1 MNLKGISANLFGDTY
16 VTCKNRMEVRLNKI
30 VLMLIIT
37 IIPLFGYSQ
46 ECDCYDNYLWLK
58 KTIEEN
64 DAGFEYAIQQKG
76 IDAYKNHNEKISK
89 QIKLIKQKS
98 ECEKLLNEWLHFFR
112 SGHIGIYQI
121 NNNNLESKN
130 KGLKKT
136 NQFANWE
143 KIEFNLSE
151 FRDYLDENTKDNVEG
166 IWVSETYKIGIMKQE
181 NEYIGFIIEAD
192 SVYWEKGQIKLR
204 IPLTKDKMVYY
215 MQDHSEQKF
224 NEFEII
230 ENAFIQSDFVTFRKY
245 YPKVEIEQTLDYYFN
260 ALSSDKP
267 FVRKLNESTVILRI
281 PSFSYS
287 EKTIIDSVIES
298 NKDLFTQ
305 TENLIIDLRNNAG
318 GSDVSYQKLIPLI
331 YTNPIRVIG
340 LEFLSTPIN
349 NKRMEDLITNS
360 DFPKETREWAKSAL
374 DKLNNNI
381 GEFVNLNES
390 SVSVTELDSIYNFP
404 KNVGILINKHNGSTT
419 EQFLLAAK
427 QSKKVKLFGVT
438 TAGVLDISNMY
449 FVNSP
454 DNQFKLGYSLS
465 KSMRIP
471 DLIIDNK
478 GIQPDYYVDK
488 SIPKYKWIEFVSKVL
503 NE

>member
-1 MNLKGISANLFGDTY
+1 MREKHEERGVLQTLPA
-16 VTCKNRMEVRLNKI
+16 KNRMEIKLNKI
-30 VLMLIIT
+30 ILILIIT

-46 ECDCYDNYLWLK
+46 ECDCYDNYLWIK
-58 KTIEEN
+58 KIIEEN

-98 ECEKLLNEWLHFFR
+98 ECEKLLNEWLHFIR
-112 SGHIGIYQI
+112 SGHIGISQI
-121 NNNNLESKN
+121 NNNNLESEN
-130 KGLKKT
+130 NGLKKT

-143 KIEFNLSE
+143 KIEFNLSD
-151 FRDYLDENTKDNVEG
+151 FRDYLNENIKDNIEG
-166 IWVSETYKIGIMKQE
+166 IWVSGSYKIGIKKQE
-181 NEYIGFIIEAD
+181 NEYVGFIIEAD
-192 SVYWEKGQIKLR
+192 SVYWRKGQIKLR
-204 IPLTKDKMVYY
+204 IPFTKDKMVYY

-224 NEFEII
+224 NDFDMI
-230 ENAFIQSDFVTFRKY
+230 ENAFIQSDFVTFRKD
-245 YPKVEIEQTLDYYFN
+245 YPKVDIEQTLEYYFN

-267 FVRKLNESTVILRI
+267 FVRKLNENTVILRI

-287 EKTIIDSVIES
+287 EKTKIDNVIKS
-298 NKDLFTQ
+298 NKDLLTQ
-305 TENLIIDLRNNAG
+305 TKNLIIDLRNNSG
-318 GSDVSYQKLIPLI
+318 GSDGSYQKLLPLI

-340 LEFLSTPIN
+340 TEFLSTPLN
-349 NKRMEDLITNS
+349 NKRMEDLITSS

-374 DKLNNNI
+374 AKLNNNI
-381 GEFVNLNES
+381 GKFVNLNES

-404 KNVGILINKHNGSTT
+404 KNVGIIINEKNGSTT
-419 EQFLLAAK
+419 EQFLLVAK

-438 TAGVLDISNMY
+438 TTGVLDISNMY

-454 DNQFKLGYSLS
+454 DNEFKLGYSLS

-471 DLIIDNK
+471 EMTIDNK
-478 GIQPDYYVDK
+478 GIQPDYYIDK
-488 SIPKYKWIEFVSKVL
+488 SIPKHKWIEFVSKVL